1 MPRPLTPRAS
11 IRCDEGSTLPAARQ
25 WGSRLAIW
33 TRAGGDKSRQLPAA
47 GRGVSAEASCRNR
60 PLFGRQVGGCVRTAG
75 RSLDE
80 RGSRFYRRGHRCE
93 RSHGGGVELSA
104 QCRPSSAVSTVL
116 MRLPS
121 CNHSRRDAPARGRP
135 ALEPGW
141 RQLRASGR
149 RREPAGNAAPA
160 AREAATVRPRKPG
173 FLAAGVAHRR
183 ADAHKSTNA
192 QVSILRA
199 EAPGGRDKPGRA
211 APPFLRERQPPG
223 WLISSPLVTTGR
235 RAAPRRLTCADR
247 ARRHSHTAATGLFRG
262 VCRGDGARARDAALS
277 RAWPGALSTS
287 RRPTGERGRRARPS
301 RAGWLPRAQAVRP
314 PRGRVPSRGS
324 GPRRSSVLG
333 PRLR

>member
-173 FLAAGVAHRR
+173 FFAAGVAHRR
-183 ADAHKSTNA
+183 ADAHKSANA

-199 EAPGGRDKPGRA
+199 EAPGRRDKPGRA

-223 WLISSPLVTTGR
+223 WLISS
-235 RAAPRRLTCADR
+235 A
-247 ARRHSHTAATGLFRG
+247 
-262 VCRGDGARARDAALS
+262 ARDDRQACGATPPYLRRSREAALS
-277 RAWPGALSTS
+277 HSGDRTVS
-287 RRPTGERGRRARPS
+287 RRVPWRWSARSGCRSVASLARRAVYEPS
-301 RAGWLPRAQAVRP
+301 ADG
-314 PRGRVPSRGS
+314 
-324 GPRRSSVLG
+324 
-333 PRLR
+333 